1 MSFDLDRLARLW
13 NEPPAADDGEARRA
27 FAEVYTDPVVIN
39 GGAVSIGELV
49 AMARQNHVTYQEQ
62 TREILDVADTGAK
75 VAFAFVL
82 RARQNGEPVTI
93 RVLDILTLTDG
104 RVSEVWAVQQPI
116 PA

>member
-13 NEPPAADDGEARRA
+13 SEPPAADDGEASRA
-27 FAEVYTDPVVIN
+27 FAGVYTDPVVIN
-39 GGAVSIGELV
+39 GESVSIADLV
-49 AMARQNHVTYQEQ
+49 AMARQNHVTYQDQ
-62 TREILDVADTGAK
+62 TREILDVADSGDK

-82 RARQNGEPVTI
+82 RARQNDQPVTI

-104 RVSEVWAVQQPI
+104 RVSEVWAVQQPV